1 MTQSDW
7 HAAAAAASV
16 TRLSGCRGGA
26 RAAGRPG
33 SLVTRR
39 RTRAG
44 PGLDQSVAATVT
56 VTVTAAPGPF
66 SDQPQSHWHGGA
78 TDDVGITE
86 TASEWRHDPMDSE
99 SESARSRRGPGA
111 AGGPA
116 GLRLPAPWP
125 GARRR
130 RGRRSVMR
138 PGQPEH
144 SGCARAAGTRGL
156 RAGKRRA
163 AQSRVTVTALLV
175 PPARVTCN
183 LNVPNGTC
191 RQWPPRAPGTVT
203 ARRPGTR

>member
-78 TDDVGITE
+78 
-86 TASEWRHDPMDSE
+86 MSE
-99 SESARSRRGPGA
+99 SLRLPVSGVMIRWTQSPSRPAAAAAPAPPAGRPGSGCQHRGPGPGVG
-111 AGGPA
+111 AGA
-116 GLRLPAPWP
+116 G
-125 GARRR
+125 
-130 RGRRSVMR
+130 
-138 PGQPEH
+138 Q
-144 SGCARAAGTRGL
+144 
-156 RAGKRRA
+156 
-163 AQSRVTVTALLV
+163 
-175 PPARVTCN
+175 
-183 LNVPNGTC
+183 
-191 RQWPPRAPGTVT
+191 
-203 ARRPGTR
+203 